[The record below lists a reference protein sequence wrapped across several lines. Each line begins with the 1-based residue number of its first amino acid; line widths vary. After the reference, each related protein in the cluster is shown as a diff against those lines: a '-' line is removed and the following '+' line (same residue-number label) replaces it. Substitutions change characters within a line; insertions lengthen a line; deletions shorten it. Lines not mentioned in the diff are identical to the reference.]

1 MEQLQLLGG
10 EDLLISDFGDVELFE
25 LILILLF
32 F

>member
-10 EDLLISDFGDVELFE
+10 EDLLIGDFSDVELFE